1 MVVLFVPETRFN
13 REASGSV
20 TPRQDSKRAGEAD
33 FELQDAKDDPKQASG
48 KANDTRKTILQE
60 LNPWSG
66 IDGDVPYLNLYLRPF
81 PLVLY
86 PACAFAALS
95 CKSSEEPPTVHL

>member
-1 MVVLFVPETRFN
+1 MVVLFVPETRFT
-13 REASGSV
+13 REANGSV
-20 TPRQDSKRAGEAD
+20 TAQQDDKQTGEAN
-33 FELQDAKDDPKQASG
+33 FELQEVKDDPIQASG
-48 KANDTRKTILQE
+48 KASDSRKKFLQE

-66 IDGDVPYLNLYLRPF
+66 IDGHTSYLNLYLRPF

-95 CKSSEEPPTVHL
+95 CKSSGKPPMLQL

>member
-13 REASGSV
+13 REANGLV
-20 TPRQDSKRAGEAD
+20 TPRQDDKQTGEAN
-33 FELQDAKDDPKQASG
+33 FELQEVKDDPIQASG
-48 KANDTRKTILQE
+48 KASDTRKTVLQE

-66 IDGDVPYLNLYLRPF
+66 IDGHTSYLNLYLRPF

-95 CKSSEEPPTVHL
+95 CKSGKPPTLQL